1 MRVYTVHEPPPQRYE
16 QTQTGDPARF
26 VFVRDGFSFW
36 AFLFGPFW
44 MLRHQMWLVLL
55 GYAIVFVA
63 LELLL
68 KLFGVSAGASFVAG
82 LLLALLV
89 GLEAPTLH
97 RFTLGRRKWANVG
110 VVVGD
115 NLENAERRFFDGW
128 VRSGGTAPS
137 VTPVAPTPQPPSA
150 TPEVIGLFPQPEA
163 RR

>member
-1 MRVYTVHEPPPQRYE
+1 MRIYTVHEPPPQRSE
-16 QTQTGDPARF
+16 QTGDPARF

-68 KLFGVSAGASFVAG
+68 RLFGVSEGASFVAG

-89 GLEAPTLH
+89 GLEASTLH
-97 RFTLGRRKWANVG
+97 RFTLGRRKWTNVG
-110 VVVGD
+110 VIVGD
-115 NLENAERRFFDGW
+115 DLENAERRFFDAW
-128 VRSGGTAPS
+128 VRGGGTTSSAMP
-137 VTPVAPTPQPPSA
+137 AAAAAARPPSPA
-150 TPEVIGLFPQPEA
+150 APDVIGLFPQPEA

>member
-1 MRVYTVHEPPPQRYE
+1 MRIYTVHEPPPQRSE
-16 QTQTGDPARF
+16 QTGDPARF

-68 KLFGVSAGASFVAG
+68 KLFGVSEGASFVAG

-89 GLEAPTLH
+89 GLEASTLH
-97 RFTLGRRKWANVG
+97 RFTLGRRKWTNVG
-110 VVVGD
+110 VIVGD
-115 NLENAERRFFDGW
+115 DLENAERRFFDGW

-137 VTPVAPTPQPPSA
+137 VTPAAPTPQPPSA

>member
-1 MRVYTVHEPPPQRYE
+1 MRIYTVHEPPPQRSE
-16 QTQTGDPARF
+16 HSGDPARF

-55 GYAIVFVA
+55 GYVIVVVA

-68 KLFGVSAGASFVAG
+68 KLFGASSGTSFVAG

-89 GLEAPTLH
+89 GLEAPTLR
-97 RFTLGRRKWANVG
+97 RFTLRRQKWTNVG
-110 VVVGD
+110 VIVGND
-115 NLENAERRFFDGW
+115 LETAERRFFDAW
-128 VRSGGTAPS
+128 VKSGG
-137 VTPVAPTPQPPSA
+137 VAPPAMSPAPARQAPPA
-150 TPEVIGLFPQPEA
+150 GTDVIGLFPQPEA

>member
-1 MRVYTVHEPPPQRYE
+1 MRVYTVHDPPPQRYE

-68 KLFGVSAGASFVAG
+68 KLFGVSEGASFVDGPLLRLVAG
-82 LLLALLV
+82 LQSS
-89 GLEAPTLH
+89 TLH
-97 RFTLGRRKWANVG
+97 PFTRGHRK
-110 VVVGD
+110 
-115 NLENAERRFFDGW
+115 LEN
-128 VRSGGTAPS
+128 GG
-137 VTPVAPTPQPPSA
+137 V
-150 TPEVIGLFPQPEA
+150 L
-163 RR
+163 